1 MTLLCSFAQERRG
14 VMPRQLAQSTLDKFR
29 AVLEEEQARLAA
41 LLEEHEQEREMARLA
56 ETAAERSPDPT
67 SAEGGSMVFEYEKD
81 LSVDANTEDLLRK
94 AENALARLDNG
105 EYGICESCGIAIPIA
120 RLEVLPYTT
129 LCVEC
134 AQRH

>member
-1 MTLLCSFAQERRG
+1 
-14 VMPRQLAQSTLDKFR
+14 MPRQLAQSTLDKFR
-29 AVLEEEQARLAA
+29 AVLEEEQARLRAF
-41 LLEEHEQEREMARLA
+41 LEEHELEREQARLA

-67 SAEGGSMVFEYEKD
+67 SAEGGSMVFEYEKE

-94 AENALARLDNG
+94 AGYALERLDKG
-105 EYGICESCGIAIPIA
+105 EYGICESCGVAIPIA

>member
-1 MTLLCSFAQERRG
+1 M
-14 VMPRQLAQSTLDKFR
+14 
-29 AVLEEEQARLAA
+29 RLSA
-41 LLEEHEQEREMARLA
+41 LLAEHEQEREEARLA

-94 AENALARLDNG
+94 VEVALARLDQG
-105 EYGICESCGIAIPIA
+105 SYGICEVCGKAIPVA

-129 LCVEC
+129 VCVEC
-134 AQRH
+134 AQRR

>member
-1 MTLLCSFAQERRG
+1 MARR
-14 VMPRQLAQSTLDKFR
+14 LARSTLDRFR
-29 AVLEEEQARLAA
+29 ATLEDERVRLRE
-41 LLEEHEQEREMARLA
+41 LLEEHEQEREEARLA

-94 AENALARLDNG
+94 VENALVRLEAG
-105 EYGICESCGIAIPIA
+105 KYGTCEVCGSAIPVA

-129 LCVEC
+129 VCVTC
-134 AQRH
+134 AQRR

>member
-1 MTLLCSFAQERRG
+1 MS
-14 VMPRQLAQSTLDKFR
+14 RQLAQSTLDKFR
-29 AVLEEEQARLAA
+29 AVLEEERARLRS
-41 LLEEHEQEREMARLA
+41 LLEEHELERENARLA

-94 AENALARLDNG
+94 AEYALERLDQG
-105 EYGICESCGIAIPIA
+105 EYGICESCGTAIPLA

>member
-1 MTLLCSFAQERRG
+1 MS
-14 VMPRQLAQSTLDKFR
+14 RQLAQSTLDKFR
-29 AVLEEEQARLAA
+29 AVLEEEQTRLRS
-41 LLEEHEQEREMARLA
+41 LLEDHELERENARLA

-94 AENALARLDNG
+94 AENALQRLDQG
-105 EYGICESCGIAIPIA
+105 EYGTCESCGVAIPIA

>member
-1 MTLLCSFAQERRG
+1 MS
-14 VMPRQLAQSTLDKFR
+14 RQLAQSTLDKFR
-29 AVLEEEQARLAA
+29 SVLEEEQARLRA
-41 LLEEHEQEREMARLA
+41 LLEEHELEREQARLA

-67 SAEGGSMVFEYEKD
+67 SAEGGSMVFEYEKE

-94 AENALARLDNG
+94 AGNALERLDQG
-105 EYGICESCGIAIPIA
+105 EYGICESCGVAIPIA

>member
-1 MTLLCSFAQERRG
+1 MS
-14 VMPRQLAQSTLDKFR
+14 RQLAQSTLDKFR
-29 AVLEEEQARLAA
+29 AVLEEEQARLRA
-41 LLEEHEQEREMARLA
+41 LLEEHELEREQARLA

-67 SAEGGSMVFEYEKD
+67 SAEGGSMVFEYEKE

-94 AENALARLDNG
+94 AGNALERLDQG
-105 EYGICESCGIAIPIA
+105 EYGICESCGVAIPIA

-134 AQRH
+134 AQRR

>member
-1 MTLLCSFAQERRG
+1 MS
-14 VMPRQLAQSTLDKFR
+14 RQLAQSTLDKFR
-29 AVLEEEQARLAA
+29 AVLEEEQARLRA
-41 LLEEHEQEREMARLA
+41 LLDEHELEREQARLA
-56 ETAAERSPDPT
+56 ETASERSPDPT
-67 SAEGGSMVFEYEKD
+67 SAEGGSMVFEYEKE

-94 AENALARLDNG
+94 AGNALERLDRG
-105 EYGICESCGIAIPIA
+105 EYGICESCGVAIPIA